1 MRGGG
6 GKRRYESER
15 SKFTALENH
24 FLNTFFSGLYISS
37 SDLIALGKE
46 VGLQLQMNS
55 RELLIKELLNK
66 SHDAGTLPQ
75 VIAGLNRIID
85 ERIGTYH
92 RLSIEY
98 PEAHAPMAKLAQ
110 KANGTKGLLAREGRG
125 NPYE

>member
-1 MRGGG
+1 M
-6 GKRRYESER
+6 KQRRYESER

-37 SDLIALGKE
+37 SELIELGRSVE
-46 VGLQLQMNS
+46 LEMQMNS

-66 SHDAGTLPQ
+66 SHDADTLPQ
-75 VIAGLNRIID
+75 VIAGLNKIID
-85 ERIGTYH
+85 ERISEYH
-92 RLSIEY
+92 RLSLEY

-110 KANGTKGLLAREGRG
+110 KANGTKSLLARESRG